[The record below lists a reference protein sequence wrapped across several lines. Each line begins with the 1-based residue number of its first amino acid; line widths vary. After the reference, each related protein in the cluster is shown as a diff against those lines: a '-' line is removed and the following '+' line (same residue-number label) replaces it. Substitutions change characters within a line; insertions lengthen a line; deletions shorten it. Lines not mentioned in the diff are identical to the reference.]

1 MENAVENVSHLVEL
15 TSIGLGFIV
24 LGIALGI
31 GIIGKAAMDAIGRQ
45 PEASSKIQTAMIIAA
60 ALIEGAGL
68 FAIVISYLL
77 GS

>member
-1 MENAVENVSHLVEL
+1 MENAVETVSHLVEL

-31 GIIGKAAMDAIGRQ
+31 GIIGKAAMEAIGRQ

>member
-1 MENAVENVSHLVEL
+1 MENVVNLAP
-15 TSIGLGFIV
+15 IGLGLIV
-24 LGIALGI
+24 LGLALGI
-31 GIIGKAAMDAIGRQ
+31 GVIGKAAMDAMGRQ

-60 ALIEGAGL
+60 ALIEGGGL